1 MEKIGVLIVDDHTLF
16 RKGVRKILEGEDEIE
31 VVGEAST
38 GLEAVK
44 MARELMPDVVL
55 IDIKMPD
62 MDGVEATR
70 HIKRES
76 PHIHIIFVTMLGEDE
91 FVFAG
96 MRAGARG
103 YVLKE
108 ADPETLVRAIR
119 AVYHGEL
126 LLSPSIAKRVLE
138 YFTRLQEDK
147 ADAARFLFDGLTER
161 EVEVLRSLAQGLS
174 NKEIAR
180 KLFISEKTVKNHLYN
195 IFQKL
200 QVYDRSQA
208 ILYAIRKGLVEV

>member
-1 MEKIGVLIVDDHTLF
+1 
-16 RKGVRKILEGEDEIE
+16 
-31 VVGEAST
+31 
-38 GLEAVK
+38 
-44 MARELMPDVVL
+44 
-55 IDIKMPD
+55 
-62 MDGVEATR
+62 
-70 HIKRES
+70 
-76 PHIHIIFVTMLGEDE
+76 
-91 FVFAG
+91 
-96 MRAGARG
+96 MRVGARG
-103 YVLKE
+103 YVLKD
-108 ADPETLVRAIR
+108 ADPETMVRAIR

-138 YFTRLQEDK
+138 HFTRLHEDK

-161 EVEVLRSLAQGLS
+161 EVEVLRSLTQGLS

-208 ILYAIRKGLVEV
+208 ILYAIRKGLVEA